1 MAALCGRTFLPRVVE
16 ATGEVA
22 ELDEALASL
31 LRAEIVVEA
40 GRFPEPQYAFTH
52 GLLQEAVLSSLTQ
65 VRRRELHGRVA
76 EAIERVHAGALDEHL
91 EELAYHYA
99 RSADRNRA
107 LEYLQR
113 AAGRATSLGARTQA
127 ADLWTRAAG
136 LAVKVEDPAAR
147 ARIEQRLVEL
157 SV

>member
-1 MAALCGRTFLPRVVE
+1 MARIDRLEPGARRLAQVAALCGRTFLPRVVE
-16 ATGEVA
+16 ATEETT

-65 VRRRELHGRVA
+65 VRRRELHGKVA
-76 EAIERVHAGALDEHL
+76 EALERVHAGALDEHL

-99 RSADRNRA
+99 RSADRDRA
-107 LEYLQR
+107 LEYLER
-113 AAGRATSLGARTQA
+113 A
-127 ADLWTRAAG
+127 
-136 LAVKVEDPAAR
+136 AAR
-147 ARIEQRLVEL
+147 AAELGDEAAAQRLSDRIATL
-157 SV
+157 GGA